1 MIDVGLIGF
10 GFAGRIFH
18 APFIRAVPGLRLAAI
33 VQRRDSD
40 ATEKYP
46 DVRVVHGVG
55 DLLAISSVQ
64 LVVIATPNATHFD
77 VAKQCLLA
85 GRNVI
90 VDKPFTTTYSE
101 AAELV
106 ELATRQ
112 QRLLS
117 VYHNRRWDG
126 DFLTLQNLQNNEELG
141 KPVLFESRFDRFR
154 PQLRPGAW
162 RERAEPGGGVLFD
175 LGPHLIDQALLLFGT
190 PQAVS
195 ADIRVE
201 RDGAVADDAFDVA
214 LYYQRTRALLR
225 AGMLLSAPMPRFV
238 SQSARGSYIKFG
250 LDPQEDALKRGET
263 PANHKWGQEPQEN
276 WGTLRTLEND
286 ALVEHRVPTI
296 AGDYR
301 RYYENIRDTLLGKA
315 ELAVTPQQALDVM
328 RALELARESSK
339 KRCALPWNS

>member
-1 MIDVGLIGF
+1 MINVGLIGF

-40 ATEKYP
+40 AIEKYP
-46 DVRVVHGVG
+46 DARVVHGVG

-64 LVVIATPNATHFD
+64 LVVIATPNVTHFD
-77 VAKQCLLA
+77 LAKQCLLA
-85 GRNVI
+85 RRHVI

-201 RDGAVADDAFDVA
+201 RDGAVAD
-214 LYYQRTRALLR
+214 
-225 AGMLLSAPMPRFV
+225 
-238 SQSARGSYIKFG
+238 
-250 LDPQEDALKRGET
+250 
-263 PANHKWGQEPQEN
+263 
-276 WGTLRTLEND
+276 
-286 ALVEHRVPTI
+286 
-296 AGDYR
+296 
-301 RYYENIRDTLLGKA
+301 
-315 ELAVTPQQALDVM
+315 
-328 RALELARESSK
+328 
-339 KRCALPWNS
+339 